1 MNTPGFDGS
10 TCEQLFV
17 GLMSR
22 MINVYPMP
30 SKASTHIYK
39 AYQDF
44 MRYEGVPE
52 GLHRD
57 MAPEEKAE
65 KILQLNRDI
74 MVKDT
79 CAKPGHPNQNPT
91 EKLGVKYLKAGAK
104 AIMNRTGADSQA

>member
-17 GLMSR
+17 GLMSC

-57 MAPEEKAE
+57 LPPKENTE
-65 KILQLNRDI
+65 KILQLNRDM
-74 MVKDT
+74 MVKGT
-79 CAKPGHPNQNPT
+79 YPEAGHPQQ
-91 EKLGVKYLKAGAK
+91 EC
-104 AIMNRTGADSQA
+104 